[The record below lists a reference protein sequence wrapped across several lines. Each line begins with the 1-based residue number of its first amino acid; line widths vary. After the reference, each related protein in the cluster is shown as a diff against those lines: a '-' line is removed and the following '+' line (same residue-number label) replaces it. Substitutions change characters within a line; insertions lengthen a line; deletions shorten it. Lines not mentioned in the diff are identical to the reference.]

1 MSNKLP
7 RGASNSDVAT
17 PALYV
22 RALAVGQ
29 RWLKLPFAKKTS
41 APFAPQESVLLR
53 AHAPSIGADL
63 HAPKPLPLIGR
74 LSVNSQ
80 HNVVIGVSVLLLA
93 AAASSAFVANTLSH
107 RNAEVHKQLETA
119 VQKIQQ
125 LKGEVQGAAGGDAE
139 SFMRAEASQREFA
152 EVVSGLGRYA
162 RLSPARVLSLPV
174 IEQPQQW
181 SDPLWDSLAAP
192 SIDLTHFL
200 ESTLRLQ
207 DAFSQVLTTQP
218 QFGAF
223 GVTTSNLRAVANSV
237 SDLLKQAQAGGLQA
251 DPKFL
256 ASVEQIR
263 LSATAISNSGGNI
276 LDMADLENA
285 RQRVLQSLPTGGPAT
300 AAAPLQ
306 SILFLLKEDL
316 PQLQRVVDAGFT
328 RLVQTLAL
336 DMSRAASEADRMVS
350 LTSEGHGFS
359 TPPAIVYL
367 WSAAAALF
375 LLGLATVATLMAINA
390 KAARF
395 AAFESNEQ
403 TKKTDHAVRT
413 MMQQLKPISKGD
425 LYERLDVSEHELGSA
440 ADRVNVTIESL
451 QEIMQFVKASTR
463 DAEGAISEIFQEA
476 GKAKAIT
483 ETMALQAVASREAS
497 EHGSQA
503 VSVAAGRAEKQR
515 ISMQDV
521 AKRVKRLA
529 EVAQSITRVTDV
541 IEEFTSKTE
550 VLAINTSLKA
560 ADAGEEGAAFRVI
573 AEETR
578 KLSND
583 IKRALV
589 DIVLAVQSMQGE
601 TQSVIQTVEGVT
613 ADVVDSA
620 QHWDGAMKSLESIR
634 QSALMV
640 DTLMAGVRDSTISQA
655 ASATRAVD
663 VINQLSKSATRFRTE
678 KSDPVPAAA

>member
-7 RGASNSDVAT
+7 RRASNSDVAT
-17 PALYV
+17 PPLHV

-41 APFAPQESVLLR
+41 APYAPQESVMLR
-53 AHAPSIGADL
+53 THAPSINADP

-74 LSVNSQ
+74 LSVKSQ
-80 HNVVIGVSVLLLA
+80 HNVVIGASVLLLA

-107 RNAEVHKQLETA
+107 RNADVHKQIESA

-152 EVVSGLGRYA
+152 EVVSGLASYA

-174 IEQPQQW
+174 IDQPQQW
-181 SDPLWDSLAAP
+181 SDRLWNSLAAP

-207 DAFSQVLTTQP
+207 DAFSQVLTAQP

-223 GVTTSNLRAVANSV
+223 GVTTSNLRAAANRV

-251 DPKFL
+251 DPQLL
-256 ASVEQIR
+256 AGVEQIR

-285 RQRVLQSLPTGGPAT
+285 RQRVLQSLPPGGPASV
-300 AAAPLQ
+300 AAPLQ
-306 SILFLLKEDL
+306 SMLFLLKEDL
-316 PQLQRVVDAGFT
+316 PQLQGVVDAGFT
-328 RLVQTLAL
+328 RLVQTLSL

-350 LTSEGHGFS
+350 ATEEYGVG

-375 LLGLATVATLMAINA
+375 LLGLATVTTLMAINA
-390 KAARF
+390 KAASV
-395 AAFESNEQ
+395 AAFESGEQ

-451 QEIMQFVKASTR
+451 QEIMQIVKASTR
-463 DAEGAISEIFQEA
+463 DAEGAIAEIFQEA

-483 ETMALQAVASREAS
+483 ENMALQAVASREAS

-503 VSVAAGRAEKQR
+503 VIVAAGRAEKQR
-515 ISMQDV
+515 VSMQDV

-529 EVAQSITRVTDV
+529 EVAQSITRVTDL
-541 IEEFTSKTE
+541 IEEITSKTE
-550 VLAINTSLKA
+550 VLAINTSLRA

-573 AEETR
+573 AEEIR
-578 KLSND
+578 KLAND
-583 IKRALV
+583 TKRSLV
-589 DIVLAVQSMQGE
+589 DIVLSVQSMQGE

-620 QHWDGAMKSLESIR
+620 QHWEGAMKSLESIR
-634 QSALMV
+634 QFALQV
-640 DTLMAGVRDSTISQA
+640 DSLMAGVRDSTTSQA

-663 VINQLSKSATRFRTE
+663 VITQLSRSATRFRTE
-678 KSDPVPAAA
+678 KPDPVPAAA